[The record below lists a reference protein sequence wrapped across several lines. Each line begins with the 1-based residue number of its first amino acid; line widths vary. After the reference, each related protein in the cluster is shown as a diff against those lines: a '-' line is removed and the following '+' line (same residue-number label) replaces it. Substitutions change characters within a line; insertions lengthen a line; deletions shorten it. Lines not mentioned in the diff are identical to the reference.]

1 MYTIIFIYRY
11 LIIMLFRN
19 KQGELVEILRKNYN
33 NDKSYYNSIIA
44 LKYPIYSNTITETN
58 KTTEIILNILEK

>member
-1 MYTIIFIYRY
+1 
-11 LIIMLFRN
+11 MLFRN

-44 LKYPIYSNTITETN
+44 LKYPNLLSSNNSN
-58 KTTEIILNILEK
+58 KTTEMILNILKK

>member
-1 MYTIIFIYRY
+1 
-11 LIIMLFRN
+11 MLFRN

-44 LKYPIYSNTITETN
+44 LKYPIYSNTTTETN
-58 KTTEIILNILEK
+58 KTTEMILNILEK

>member
-1 MYTIIFIYRY
+1 
-11 LIIMLFRN
+11 MLFRN

-44 LKYPIYSNTITETN
+44 LKYPNYSNPTTETN
-58 KTTEIILNILEK
+58 KTTEIILHP

>member
-1 MYTIIFIYRY
+1 
-11 LIIMLFRN
+11 MLFRN

-44 LKYPIYSNTITETN
+44 LKYPNLLSSTNSNNSNNSN
-58 KTTEIILNILEK
+58 KTTEMILNILKK

>member
-1 MYTIIFIYRY
+1 
-11 LIIMLFRN
+11 MLFRN

-44 LKYPIYSNTITETN
+44 LKYQIYSNTTTERTETN
-58 KTTEIILNILEK
+58 KTTEMILNILKK

>member
-1 MYTIIFIYRY
+1 
-11 LIIMLFRN
+11 MLFRN

-44 LKYPIYSNTITETN
+44 LKYPNYSNTTN
-58 KTTEIILNILEK
+58 KTTEMILNILKK

>member
-1 MYTIIFIYRY
+1 
-11 LIIMLFRN
+11 MLFRN

-44 LKYPIYSNTITETN
+44 LKYPNYSNPTTETNKTN

>member
-1 MYTIIFIYRY
+1 
-11 LIIMLFRN
+11 MLFRN

-44 LKYPIYSNTITETN
+44 LKYPNYSNTNKTN
-58 KTTEIILNILEK
+58 KTTEMILNILKK

>member
-1 MYTIIFIYRY
+1 
-11 LIIMLFRN
+11 MLFRN

-44 LKYPIYSNTITETN
+44 LKYPIYSNTTTERTET
-58 KTTEIILNILEK
+58 TEMILNILKK

>member
-1 MYTIIFIYRY
+1 
-11 LIIMLFRN
+11 MLFRN

-44 LKYPIYSNTITETN
+44 LKYPNYSNTITETN
-58 KTTEIILNILEK
+58 KTTETTEMILNILKK